1 MVSDDDQWL
10 QHEGASLPRH
20 YEAIAAES
28 RNMLE
33 AARAADWAAVER
45 SEQRCSMLIAGLRA
59 AFDGTPLTTAEQR
72 QRLALL
78 RAILSDD
85 AEISVRVQ
93 PWLAQLD
100 ALLLRPPAG

>member
-1 MVSDDDQWL
+1 
-10 QHEGASLPRH
+10 
-20 YEAIAAES
+20 
-28 RNMLE
+28 MLE

-45 SEQRCSMLIAGLRA
+45 SEHRCGALIAGLRA

-72 QRLALL
+72 QRVALL

-85 AEISVRVQ
+85 AEISVRAQ

-100 ALLLRPPAG
+100 ALLLRQTG